1 VTKTPQLTHELV
13 NDVPLLMH
21 ILRDRLAL
29 DQSLDAIW
37 PRHGNWQGLSPGQ
50 VLVTW
55 LTHVL
60 SEGDHR
66 MNRVQDWANTLPHT
80 LSTLWGQ
87 PVRSTD
93 LGDDRLAEVVRHLSL
108 PAVWHPLEQAVSQQ
122 IIRVYRLKPERVRL
136 DTTSVSVYADR
147 DEVAVLFQ
155 HGHSKDHRPDL
166 RQFKVMLAALDP
178 LGVVVAA
185 DVVAGH
191 RADDGL
197 YLPTL
202 LRLQT
207 TLGESGMLYIG
218 DAKMGALATG
228 PTCKPSATTIWR
240 RWPAGGPT
248 LCPGAPPPC
257 RDK

>member
-1 VTKTPQLTHELV
+1 
-13 NDVPLLMH
+13 M
-21 ILRDRLAL
+21 
-29 DQSLDAIW
+29 
-37 PRHGNWQGLSPGQ
+37 
-50 VLVTW
+50 
-55 LTHVL
+55 
-60 SEGDHR
+60 
-66 MNRVQDWANTLPHT
+66 
-80 LSTLWGQ
+80 
-87 PVRSTD
+87 
-93 LGDDRLAEVVRHLSL
+93 
-108 PAVWHPLEQAVSQQ
+108 
-122 IIRVYRLKPERVRL
+122 RL

-147 DEVAVLFQ
+147 DQVAVLFQ

-228 PTCKPSATTIWR
+228 LPASQRQPLSGAAGPQVGQRSAQAPRRHAVISEIRRAAKHCASHRAPSPR
-240 RWPAGGPT
+240 SMG
-248 LCPGAPPPC
+248 
-257 RDK
+257 